1 MDTIFP
7 YGGINADVNGLQR
20 AWEFLWVHIA
30 THESHWSVFEKKKTL
45 SSQGKPPPRYCKQR
59 KTFLLQDRK
68 KGPEGWLSKT
78 SITLT
83 TVHSEG
89 PSISLHGCH
98 DKRNLSC
105 HSFKKFHVVRSG
117 VKMLFCNAICNSV
130 RVLIAWQW
138 LSSHYCD
145 QNYFKEV
152 WFIWVTIN
160 ILK

>member
-7 YGGINADVNGLQR
+7 YGGINADVNRLQR

-30 THESHWSVFEKKKTL
+30 THESHWSVFEKKKPQL
-45 SSQGKPPPRYCKQR
+45 SGETSPKVLQAKKNFLATRPR
-59 KTFLLQDRK
+59 
-68 KGPEGWLSKT
+68 KGHEGWLSKT
-78 SITLT
+78 CITLT

-117 VKMLFCNAICNSV
+117 VKMLFCNTVCNSV

-152 WFIWVTIN
+152 W
-160 ILK
+160 